1 MQHPDPCET
10 KRSISGAS
18 ISFMVNILIVRAH
31 TLEYAEYESED
42 QGPSPRDPQ
51 QRKLL
56 LLLLLL
62 LMMMMMM
69 MMVMMVMMM
78 MQ

>member
-1 MQHPDPCET
+1 
-10 KRSISGAS
+10 
-18 ISFMVNILIVRAH
+18 MVNTSIACAR
-31 TLEYAEYESED
+31 TLEYAEYESEY

-69 MMVMMVMMM
+69 MVIMVMMM
-78 MQ
+78 Q